1 MISSVIDNTAL
12 DMLVRAH
19 LLQTLRPATYKALVS
34 ARHHT
39 SLLLQT
45 SIPSRT
51 EIESSSSPTIR
62 VPASKSSSRLLEINH
77 IQTRAA
83 ENNMMLNCSKS
94 KEIIF
99 TARGK
104 RAGKSGQL
112 LTPCLDIKR
121 VSSLRVI
128 GVIVNDQLTATDH
141 VFNILASCNSLL
153 YALRILRSHDIPNT
167 SLHDV
172 FRATVIEKLTY
183 CAPSWSGAC
192 SAPDRVKLES
202 FVSRCKRFQYC
213 SSESQ
218 HNQRSY

>member
-1 MISSVIDNTAL
+1 
-12 DMLVRAH
+12 MLH
-19 LLQTLRPATYKALVS
+19 
-34 ARHHT
+34 
-39 SLLLQT
+39 
-45 SIPSRT
+45 
-51 EIESSSSPTIR
+51 
-62 VPASKSSSRLLEINH
+62 
-77 IQTRAA
+77 
-83 ENNMMLNCSKS
+83 CSKS

-99 TARGK
+99 TAWGK

-121 VSSLRVI
+121 VSSLRVL

-202 FVSRCKRFQYC
+202 FVSRCKRLEYC

-218 HNQRSY
+218 HNQRSYWRSWRYTFQSKHDQSRTCPTTSPARPSSHPIPYSLRQRTHSKTLLNKSTHLRLSTVLFLCFLYLYFAWVAFDNF